1 MKKIIAIFILLTCLI
16 SCSHFKEQFQQ
27 HFQQPSLINSA
38 SRGNI
43 PEIKEYIQSGANI
56 NEQDQDGYSRTPLMH
71 AIANNKM
78 EAAKYLIS
86 AGANVKI
93 RDYSGFDAL
102 IIASEMGNDGLEVIE
117 MLLDK
122 GADINSKD
130 ENGWTPIMHTV
141 GVNSSYKTARLLI
154 KRGADLKVKD
164 PATSK
169 SLYDMALYYRNP
181 GLAAEF
187 KEAMS
192 RNVNDVYD
200 AKIVFIRELN
210 PIMITNYYIDI
221 AIDERRININMSE
234 ASFDSIDIHSGKHDI
249 IIRGGWFEGSYKI
262 SLDAQSGK
270 TYYFELNR
278 RAGNVAAG
286 FIGAATSPI
295 GGAVGVALGSIAF
308 SLAES
313 SVQGDKA
320 GPVEIIPLEE
330 SVAKE
335 KIKALSK
342 TKEAGKQ

>member
-16 SCSHFKEQFQQ
+16 SCSHFKEQLQQ
-27 HFQQPSLINSA
+27 QFQQPSLINSA

-43 PEIKEYIQSGANI
+43 SEIKVYIQSGANI
-56 NEQDQDGYSRTPLMH
+56 NEQDKDGYSRTPLMH
-71 AIANNKM
+71 AIANSKM
-78 EAAKYLIS
+78 EAAKYLIN
-86 AGANVKI
+86 AGANLKI
-93 RDYSGFDAL
+93 RDYAGFDAL
-102 IIASEMGNDGLEVIE
+102 IIASEMGNDGLEVID

-130 ENGWTPIMHTV
+130 ENGWTPLMHTV
-141 GVNSSYKTARLLI
+141 GVNNSFKTARLLI
-154 KRGADLKVKD
+154 KRGADLTVKD
-164 PATSK
+164 LATSK
-169 SLYDMALYYRNP
+169 SLDDLALYYRNP

-200 AKIVFIRELN
+200 SKIVFIRESN
-210 PIMITNYYIDI
+210 PLMLTKYYIDI
-221 AIDERRININMSE
+221 EIDGRRITMNLSE
-234 ASFDSIDIHSGKHDI
+234 ASFDYIDIRSGKHDI
-249 IIRGGWFEGSYKI
+249 VIKGGWFEGSYKI
-262 SLDAQSGK
+262 SLDAQSGE

-286 FIGAATSPI
+286 FIGAAAAPI
-295 GGAVGVALGSIAF
+295 GGAVGIALVSIGY

-313 SVQGDKA
+313 SIKGDKA

-335 KIKALSK
+335 KIKVLSK
-342 TKEAGKQ
+342 TNK